1 MRHIINSSELEK
13 RLKKLVQKQNEIE
26 EKYRVSNQRF
36 WTIMFVDVSSSA
48 KKIWELGKKESDRIL
63 TAYQKTIR
71 SVLEK
76 HSACFIEPGGGPQIV
91 CCFEDPEICLLSA
104 QSILHIMKQDDLGL
118 PKGIHLIPA
127 IGIHQ
132 GYVNFHDGIIHQ
144 SNTNNITKRIQ
155 TEAPSGYIFV
165 SREIVESLS
174 DNPQFSFQLV
184 GEFSLK
190 NISELQEIYEVKFRI
205 LADMDGFSV
214 QNGALPS
221 SDELI
226 PTGVRESHR
235 WIVLYIDVC
244 ESTKKFW
251 EYGDREA
258 SRLIAEYQKLCH
270 STFQKYGCAYVKS
283 CEGDQIIAA
292 FESGDANSA
301 VISAIQI
308 MKDLF
313 RRNINVRESKQIHAS
328 IGLHLGE
335 VILDGDSPVVTN
347 DMRVG
352 KAIQEFAESEEI
364 LLSKAVSTRLE
375 SQILKYIHPL
385 GYVELPYISDLHEID
400 CLNWVHIQL
409 RQSFLHLS
417 NRRPGNSGKYLY

>member
-1 MRHIINSSELEK
+1 MRQIINSSELEK
-13 RLKKLVQKQNEIE
+13 RLKRLVQKQNEIE
-26 EKYRVSNQRF
+26 EKYRISNQRF
-36 WTIMFVDVSSSA
+36 WTIMFVDVSLSLR
-48 KKIWELGKKESDRIL
+48 KIWELGKKESDHIL
-63 TAYQKTIR
+63 TIYQNTIR
-71 SVLEK
+71 SILGK
-76 HSACFIEPGGGPQIV
+76 NNACFIEPGGGPQIV

-104 QSILHIMKQDDLGL
+104 QSILHVMKHDDLAL
-118 PKGIHLIPA
+118 PKGIRLIPA

-132 GYVNFHDGIIHQ
+132 GYVNFYDGAIHQ

-165 SREIVESLS
+165 SKEIVESLS
-174 DNPQFSFQLV
+174 DNPQFSFHLV

-190 NISELQEIYEVKFRI
+190 NISAPQEIYEVKFRI
-205 LADMDGFSV
+205 LAEFDGFSA
-214 QNGALPS
+214 QNE
-221 SDELI
+221 ELSLSEEEM
-226 PTGVRESHR
+226 PTIVRESHR
-235 WIVLYIDVC
+235 WIVIYIDVC

-292 FESGDANSA
+292 FELSDANSA

-328 IGLHLGE
+328 IGIHLGE
-335 VILDGDSPVVTN
+335 IMLDGASPLITN

-352 KAIQEFAESEEI
+352 KAIQEIAESDEI
-364 LLSKAVSTRLE
+364 LLSKAVSILLE
-375 SQILKYIHPL
+375 SQIIKFINPL
-385 GYVELPYISDLHEID
+385 GYVELPDISEHYEID

-409 RQSFLHLS
+409 RPSFIHLS
-417 NRRPGNSGKYLY
+417 NRRTNNSGKYLY